1 MYGFLL
7 WCGCKTLGRAPCLK
21 HLPCRCENLSLDA
34 QNPPRQAPSMHA
46 CAAGSQH
53 ACLCCRLPAC
63 MPVLQA
69 PSMSVLQ
76 SPSMPVLQAPSMH
89 VCAAG
94 SQHACAAGSQHAC
107 GEVGD
112 RNRRVPRSLRANQ
125 LGLGN
130 YEITRDPASNKVEDR
145 D

>member
-1 MYGFLL
+1 
-7 WCGCKTLGRAPCLK
+7 
-21 HLPCRCENLSLDA
+21 
-34 QNPPRQAPSMHA
+34 
-46 CAAGSQH
+46 
-53 ACLCCRLPAC
+53 
-63 MPVLQA
+63 
-69 PSMSVLQ
+69 MSVLQ

-89 VCAAG
+89 V
-94 SQHACAAGSQHAC
+94 CAAGSQHAC